1 MKEKQIVCLLVPLK
15 LGMMRR
21 DAAIRAT
28 RPTTTAALRHSGR
41 DYLDNSALLLRRLDR
56 HPPGTR
62 GQFVDD

>member
-1 MKEKQIVCLLVPLK
+1 LK

-28 RPTTTAALRHSGR
+28 RPTPTAALRHSGR